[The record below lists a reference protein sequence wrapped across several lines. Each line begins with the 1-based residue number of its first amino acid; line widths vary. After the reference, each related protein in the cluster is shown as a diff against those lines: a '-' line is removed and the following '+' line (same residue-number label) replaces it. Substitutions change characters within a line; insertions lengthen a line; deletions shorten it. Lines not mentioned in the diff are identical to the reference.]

1 MKILSSASAWVRWIG
16 IAVHLSVGRTL
27 GLALVNSLEFASAT
41 LGFETLTFSAASAFA
56 FGMNLKMYPIKS

>member
-16 IAVHLSVGRTL
+16 TRVHLRVGRTL
-27 GLALVNSLEFASAT
+27 GLEFASAAIW
-41 LGFETLTFSAASAFA
+41 GFKALTFSAGSGFA